1 MKIAPLTL
9 GLGVSMTCGYGAL
22 YYSFGV
28 LAPEIARH
36 FQWDNSF
43 VFGVF
48 SAGLLASAFLSPL
61 CGRLVDRFGARPVMS
76 IGAALSALLLA
87 LHGLAEQPMVFAAL
101 MALIPLVSIAVLYET
116 GFTALTQL
124 YGAASRSH
132 MTAVTLVAGFASTIF
147 WPLCQWLLT
156 VTDWRGTY
164 LVIAAVYAIG
174 ALPVHLALPRA
185 APLSHPMKK
194 GVDGDETRGVISSP
208 DRRRKA
214 LILMSVTLA
223 AAGFMISAM
232 STVLMVLLTG
242 AGFSA
247 ASATLIGSCVG
258 PAQVVAR
265 LLDFGLRGAMTP
277 MMTAIVSSAATL
289 LSVLTLGLAQ
299 SYPVL
304 AIGLLFGV
312 LMGCGQGL
320 NSIVR
325 GVLPLHFFGTDGY
338 GKLTGNMSL
347 PRIVCAAAAP
357 VSVVFVQDHFGL
369 RAALVALAVVAL
381 IAFLTVLAL
390 ARLARPQ

>member
-48 SAGLLASAFLSPL
+48 SAGLLVSAFLSPL
-61 CGRLVDRFGARPVMS
+61 CGRLVDRLGARPVMS
-76 IGAALSALLLA
+76 IGSAVSAVLLA
-87 LHGLAEQPMVFAAL
+87 LHGWVEQPVLFAL
-101 MALIPLVSIAVLYET
+101 IMALVPLVSIAVLYET
-116 GFTALTQL
+116 GFTALTQR
-124 YGAASRSH
+124 YGSASRSH

-164 LVIAAVYAIG
+164 LAIAAVYAIG
-174 ALPVHLALPRA
+174 ALPVHVALPRA
-185 APLSHPMKK
+185 VSPAHAVKAGLG
-194 GVDGDETRGVISSP
+194 GVDTRNAVVSP
-208 DRRRKA
+208 GRRRKA
-214 LILMSVTLA
+214 LILMSAMLA
-223 AAGFMISAM
+223 AGGFMISAM

-258 PAQVVAR
+258 PAQVVSR
-265 LLDFGLRGAMTP
+265 LLDFGLRGALTP
-277 MMTAIVSSAATL
+277 MMTAVVSSAATL

-299 SYPVL
+299 SYPL
-304 AIGLLFGV
+304 MAIGILFGV

-325 GVLPLHFFGTDGY
+325 GVLPLYFFGAEGY
-338 GKLTGNMSL
+338 GKLTGNLSF
-347 PRIVCAAAAP
+347 PRIVCGAVAP
-357 VSVVFVQDHFGL
+357 VFVVFVQEHFGL
-369 RAALVALAVVAL
+369 TAALAALAVVAFIGL
-381 IAFLTVLAL
+381 ATVLAL

>member
-28 LAPEIARH
+28 LAPEIALH
-36 FQWDNSF
+36 FHWGNSF

-48 SAGLLASAFLSPL
+48 SAGLLASAFLSPW
-61 CGRLVDRFGARPVMS
+61 CGRVVDRFGAHPVMS
-76 IGAALSALLLA
+76 TGSALATLLLA
-87 LHGLAEQPMVFAAL
+87 LHGLVEQPVLFTVI
-101 MALIPLVSIAVLYET
+101 MALVPLVSIAVLYET
-116 GFTALTQL
+116 GFTALTQR
-124 YGAASRSH
+124 YGSASRSH

-164 LVIAAVYAIG
+164 LAIAAVYAIG

-185 APLSHPMKK
+185 TSPSHAVKTA
-194 GVDGDETRGVISSP
+194 GDAIESRSAVLSP
-208 DRRRKA
+208 DNRRKA
-214 LILMSVTLA
+214 LILMSAMLA
-223 AAGFMISAM
+223 AGGFMISAM

-258 PAQVVAR
+258 PAQVVSR
-265 LLDFGLRGAMTP
+265 LLDFGRGGAMTP

-289 LSVLTLGLAQ
+289 LSVLTLGVAQ
-299 SYPVL
+299 SCPLL
-304 AIGLLFGV
+304 AIGILFGV

-325 GVLPLHFFGTDGY
+325 GVLPLYFFGAEGY
-338 GKLTGNMSL
+338 GKLTGNLSF
-347 PRIVCAAAAP
+347 PRIVCGAVAP
-357 VSVVFVQDHFGL
+357 VFVVFVQDHFGL
-369 RAALVALAVVAL
+369 TTALVALAVVAFTGL
-381 IAFLTVLAL
+381 LTVLAL
-390 ARLARPQ
+390 ARLA